1 MHGRRHVKEAGLQEE
16 VVNLTLRAKKN
27 DRGLPVSK
35 SLGSPCVPAAALVL
49 LCFRDLPH
57 HGSRSFSVLTS
68 AGQSLVSLA
77 CIRAFC
83 SLLIDSCQLRLLF
96 LWGNA

>member
-49 LCFRDLPH
+49 LCFRDLLH
-57 HGSRSFSVLTS
+57 HGSRSFSVLTWS
-68 AGQSLVSLA
+68 EFGFFGLHSG
-77 CIRAFC
+77 
-83 SLLIDSCQLRLLF
+83 LLF
-96 LWGNA
+96 TPY